1 MYVYAHL
8 LCWFASLGV
17 RWKYTGSVMSPRT
30 FHDTRA
36 CTTLCALCACVPS
49 SVLDTEGHDAASGSA
64 GPPLCQCLQPGCP
77 LGTAL
82 LAVGGTLRLAARPL
96 LPPQRLPNVVRLA
109 ASLPLATLPTAQRL
123 TQLMRCFA
131 RYLKWKDFSPER
143 RAAGALVL
151 FLVLRLRLPPHDRL
165 CLRMNIHV
173 YLGMCPG
180 AACVCMEQG
189 HMEQGHASPFVHS
202 RDFRLRPAQ
211 AARQPPALQHKA
223 LALSRHPS
231 AWTSLDDMCGCV
243 QSHGQPFCLPTA

>member
-1 MYVYAHL
+1 MMLRAARL
-8 LCWFASLGV
+8 DRRFASVCSQDALWAPHFWRLVEPSGLPQDHCYLLKDF
-17 RWKYTGSVMSPRT
+17 R
-30 FHDTRA
+30 
-36 CTTLCALCACVPS
+36 TLC
-49 SVLDTEGHDAASGSA
+49 
-64 GPPLCQCLQPGCP
+64 
-77 LGTAL
+77 
-82 LAVGGTLRLAARPL
+82 VGWHRCHWPTLRPAL
-96 LPPQRLPNVVRLA
+96 
-109 ASLPLATLPTAQRL
+109 RL